1 MMVIFNVLAGS
12 VNFRYLNFK
21 LINLIEFI
29 EKKFRRSTTL
39 GCVDLGIRKSE

>member
-1 MMVIFNVLAGS
+1 MMVIFNALAGS

-21 LINLIEFI
+21 LINLIEL
-29 EKKFRRSTTL
+29 KYRRSTTL